1 MNPKI
6 SVVVPLYNKESYVAN
21 AIQSVL
27 SQSYPALEVLV
38 VDDGSTDSGPERVE
52 RLSYTKVRLIRKE
65 NGGVSSARNMGIQ
78 EARGEYVAFLDAD
91 DIYLDGFLE
100 EIVKLIKAFPDA
112 RVYATSFY
120 KQWPDGRR
128 QRGYIPP
135 TFDPMNAQLVRDPF
149 TAWSRACFIH
159 MGSLCVHRDTF
170 FRENIFFPLGEN
182 VGEDQDVMFRLMEAT
197 EVAFSPRPLMSYSQL
212 IANSLYSA
220 LPDYVLPCYA
230 RLGQRARA
238 PNYPSRLRA
247 GAFRTAS
254 VGYLNAARILISKG
268 RRLEAARLILQARP
282 MPHITYWC
290 RTLVRLFVSDKLM
303 QLQWLKWI

>member
-1 MNPKI
+1 MDPQI
-6 SVVVPLYNKESYVAN
+6 SVVVPLYNKESYVLN
-21 AIQSVL
+21 ALRSIL

-38 VDDGSTDSGPERVE
+38 VDDGSTDSGPDRVE
-52 RLSYTKVRLIRKE
+52 RLNDPKIRLIPKK
-65 NGGVSSARNMGIQ
+65 NGGVSSARNLGIQ

-91 DIYLDGFLE
+91 DIYLDGFME
-100 EIVKLIKAFPDA
+100 EMVNLIKNFPDA
-112 RVYATSFY
+112 GVYATSFY

-149 TAWSRACFIH
+149 TAWSRSCFIH
-159 MGSLCVHRDTF
+159 MGSLCVRRDIF
-170 FRENIFFPLGEN
+170 FQENIFFPLGEN
-182 VGEDQDVMFRLMEAT
+182 VGEDQDVMFRLMETT
-197 EVAFSPRPLMSYSQL
+197 EVAFSPRPLMAYSQQ
-212 IANSLYSA
+212 IANSLYSS

-247 GAFRTAS
+247 GAIRIAS

-268 RRLEAARLILQARP
+268 RRLEAAQLIFHARP
-282 MPHITYWC
+282 MPHATYWC
-290 RTLVRLFVSDKLM
+290 RTLIRLFVSEKLM
-303 QLQWLKWI
+303 QFQWLKWI